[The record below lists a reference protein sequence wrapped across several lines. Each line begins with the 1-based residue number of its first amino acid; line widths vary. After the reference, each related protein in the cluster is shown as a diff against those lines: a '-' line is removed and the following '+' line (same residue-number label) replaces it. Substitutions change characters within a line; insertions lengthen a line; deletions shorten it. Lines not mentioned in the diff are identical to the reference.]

1 MSRHSERH
9 SGIMPDPEEADLGMA
24 RPIVLSPTELAGLH
38 RHAKRIEQEDLEV
51 EAAVRRVHLY
61 ADSVCEVALRKAEG
75 NRRDDEQKLKRW
87 KDELFA
93 VVGPSDGSNFWFVQE
108 HGTSA
113 FLRIAAVLNPMRERA
128 ENMIVPIYESS
139 GLSGLFRKK
148 PTGERKIG
156 QDFTVDWIIENA
168 DLGDHAHELL
178 GAYRERHPISAPQ
191 HSLAKGRFR
200 ISSRVAQLHR
210 KQTFG
215 PACQGGLLSP

>member
-1 MSRHSERH
+1 
-9 SGIMPDPEEADLGMA
+9 MPDPEEADLGMA

-128 ENMIVPIYESS
+128 ENMVSFFTLCLYFSERYLTHLNLCRSFLSTSRPDYRDCFERNQRESARS
-139 GLSGLFRKK
+139 DKISRS
-148 PTGERKIG
+148 TG
-156 QDFTVDWIIENA
+156 
-168 DLGDHAHELL
+168 
-178 GAYRERHPISAPQ
+178 
-191 HSLAKGRFR
+191 
-200 ISSRVAQLHR
+200 SSRTPTWV
-210 KQTFG
+210 
-215 PACQGGLLSP
+215 